1 VARLLKESSA
11 ETCRHAVAATACR
24 QVSPGGRGNPLSA
37 ADGKVERVTT
47 PTTRIEQ
54 YFVLAAQPDAEPY
67 FAQFAPGA
75 VVEDDGQTHVGIDAV
90 RGWRRSVPGVAY
102 DVRAVAETST
112 GSHVATTE
120 ISGDFPGSPVLLGFA
135 FTYDDAGLIS
145 RLVIAP

>member
-1 VARLLKESSA
+1 MTR
-11 ETCRHAVAATACR
+11 
-24 QVSPGGRGNPLSA
+24 
-37 ADGKVERVTT
+37 
-47 PTTRIEQ
+47 PTERIEL
-54 YFVLAAQPDAEPY
+54 YFTLAALPDAEPY
-67 FAQFAPGA
+67 FAQFAPDV

-90 RGWRRSVPGVAY
+90 RAWRRSVPGVSY

-135 FTYDDAGLIS
+135 FTFDDEGQIS